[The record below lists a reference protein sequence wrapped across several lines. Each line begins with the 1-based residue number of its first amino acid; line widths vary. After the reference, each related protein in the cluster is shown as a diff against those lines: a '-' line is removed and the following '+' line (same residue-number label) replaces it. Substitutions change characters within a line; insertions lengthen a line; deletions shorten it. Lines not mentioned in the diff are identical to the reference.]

1 MDHIHLIGIGG
12 TGLSAIAKVL
22 LERGYQVSGSDL
34 RDSALAASV
43 AAAGAKVMIG
53 HRAENL
59 RGADIVVRSSAVPED
74 NVEVEAA
81 QQAGIPVL
89 KRADFL
95 SRLLEEKDTIAV
107 AGSHGKTTTT
117 AMIAWMLTALEQDP
131 SFIVGGV
138 VENLGT
144 NARSGAGKLFV
155 IEADEYDYMFLGLE
169 PTLAVVTNVEHDHP
183 DLFPTAEAFFNAF
196 EDFLQRL
203 KPGGKL
209 IYCADDPGAKR
220 LSSQLRQGQKS
231 AAYGVERSGVS
242 YLAKDLILNQHGG
255 YDFTIEN
262 LAGSAAVESKVSLQ
276 VPGKHN
282 VLNALAAFA
291 AADQL
296 HLSAQQAAQTLA
308 QFKGSER
315 RFDIRGEYDE
325 VVLIDDYGHH
335 PTEIKASL
343 AAARNLY
350 GDRRLWALWQPHT
363 YTRTLAFFE
372 DYQDTFT
379 EADQVVILDVYAARE
394 ERPEGFDMAELAD
407 RIHHPAVAFQPDL
420 PGAVQHLQAKLERG
434 DVLLVFTAG
443 DAIKVTE
450 ELETIFQGKD

>member
-1 MDHIHLIGIGG
+1 
-12 TGLSAIAKVL
+12 
-22 LERGYQVSGSDL
+22 
-34 RDSALAASV
+34 
-43 AAAGAKVMIG
+43 
-53 HRAENL
+53 
-59 RGADIVVRSSAVPED
+59 
-74 NVEVEAA
+74 
-81 QQAGIPVL
+81 
-89 KRADFL
+89 
-95 SRLLEEKDTIAV
+95 
-107 AGSHGKTTTT
+107 
-117 AMIAWMLTALEQDP
+117 
-131 SFIVGGV
+131 
-138 VENLGT
+138 
-144 NARSGAGKLFV
+144 
-155 IEADEYDYMFLGLE
+155 
-169 PTLAVVTNVEHDHP
+169 
-183 DLFPTAEAFFNAF
+183 
-196 EDFLQRL
+196 
-203 KPGGKL
+203 
-209 IYCADDPGAKR
+209 
-220 LSSQLRQGQKS
+220 
-231 AAYGVERSGVS
+231 VERSGVS

-255 YDFTIEN
+255 YDFRIEN
-262 LAGSAAVESKVSLQ
+262 LARSAAVESKVSLQ

-315 RFDIRGEYDE
+315 RFDIRGEYDG
-325 VVLIDDYGHH
+325 VVLVDDYGHH

-407 RIHHPAVAFQPDL
+407 RMHHPAVSFQPDL
-420 PGAVQHLQAKLERG
+420 PDAVHHLQAKLKRG
-434 DVLLVFTAG
+434 AVLLVFTAG